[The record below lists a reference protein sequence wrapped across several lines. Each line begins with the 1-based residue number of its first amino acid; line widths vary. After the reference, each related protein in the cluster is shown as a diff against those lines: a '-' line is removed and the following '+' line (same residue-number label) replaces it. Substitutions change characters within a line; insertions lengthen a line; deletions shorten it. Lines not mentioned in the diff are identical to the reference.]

1 MKTIKVQDATYKIL
15 NDDAKRKK
23 LSIEELLEVIIR
35 REYKIK

>member
-1 MKTIKVQDATYKIL
+1 MKTIKVQDATYKTL

-23 LSIEELLEVIIR
+23 LSVEELIEVIIR